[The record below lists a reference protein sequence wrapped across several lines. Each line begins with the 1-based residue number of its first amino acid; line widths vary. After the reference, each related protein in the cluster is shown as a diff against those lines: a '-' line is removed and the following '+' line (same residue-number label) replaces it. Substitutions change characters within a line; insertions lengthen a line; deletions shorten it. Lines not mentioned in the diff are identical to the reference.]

1 MGHTPV
7 MRQSILERIVEE
19 RVGQSLVGNV
29 STAID
34 RIAEEIAKETLQEES
49 FRHVLRELVHR
60 RSEEMLE
67 QLLRSRPG
75 RKTARRS
82 AVSKRRPQ
90 GAP

>member
-7 MRQSILERIVEE
+7 MKQSVLERIVEE
-19 RVGQSLVGNV
+19 RVGQSLAGNV

-34 RIAEEIAKETLQEES
+34 RIAEEIAKETLQDES

-67 QLLRSRPG
+67 QLLRTPR
-75 RKTARRS
+75 RK
-82 AVSKRRPQ
+82 KR
-90 GAP
+90 

>member
-7 MRQSILERIVEE
+7 MRQSVLERIVEQ

-34 RIAEEIAKETLQEES
+34 RIAEEIAKETLRDES

-60 RSEEMLE
+60 RSEEVLE
-67 QLLRSRPG
+67 QLLRTRPG
-75 RKTARRS
+75 RKAAPRP
-82 AVSKRRPQ
+82 AESKRRPR
-90 GAP
+90 GAS